1 MTGLTRSGPDVHA
14 SIDSTSVQWF
24 LGSSCKNG
32 LDHYTVDATMH
43 VLCSSQWY
51 DLDSLEQSP
60 FPLGYDANITP
71 FQKLLI
77 LRCFRVDR
85 VYRAVTDYVTVTMG
99 EK

>member
-1 MTGLTRSGPDVHA
+1 M
-14 SIDSTSVQWF
+14 
-24 LGSSCKNG
+24 
-32 LDHYTVDATMH
+32 
-43 VLCSSQWY
+43 
-51 DLDSLEQSP
+51 
-60 FPLGYDANITP
+60 GYDSSITP